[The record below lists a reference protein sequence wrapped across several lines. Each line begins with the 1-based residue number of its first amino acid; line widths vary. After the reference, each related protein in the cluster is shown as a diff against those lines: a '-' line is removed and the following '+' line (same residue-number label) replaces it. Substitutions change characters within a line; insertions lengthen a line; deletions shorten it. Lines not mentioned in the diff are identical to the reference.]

1 MGVLDNITSLMGNSG
16 SSSDQ
21 SGNTENLTSKGGG
34 RKSRRKS
41 RSRSMRKRGGSS
53 VISTAALPFGLLAM
67 QKFFQTR
74 KGRKD
79 LSGMN
84 KEITSPFSRRKRRKR
99 SSRRR

>member
-21 SGNTENLTSKGGG
+21 SGNTGTQGGGG

-79 LSGMN
+79 LSSMN

>member
-34 RKSRRKS
+34 RKSRRK
-41 RSRSMRKRGGSS
+41 SMRKRGGSS